1 MRIVGQTRET
11 VEYDDVFIGVIA
23 RPPRMLGEKKAA
35 DLIATRHGDLT
46 RLTLGKFG
54 SIPEAISAWDE
65 LEKSN
70 KDGKKTHTVRS
81 SYNWLDAH
89 EKRAESFGKKEE
101 K

>member
-1 MRIVGQTRET
+1 MRIIGQTRET

-46 RLTLGKFG
+46 RLTLGKFD

-65 LEKSN
+65 LEKSS

-81 SYNWLDAH
+81 SYNWSDVH
-89 EKRAESFGKKEE
+89 EKRADSFGRKV
-101 K
+101 

>member
-1 MRIVGQTRET
+1 MRIIGQTREA

-35 DLIATRHGDLT
+35 DLIATRHNDLT
-46 RLTLGKFG
+46 RLTLGKF
-54 SIPEAISAWDE
+54 STIPEAISALDE

-70 KDGKKTHTVRS
+70 RDGKKTHTVRS

-89 EKRAESFGKKEE
+89 EERADNFGKKE
-101 K
+101 KK

>member
-1 MRIVGQTRET
+1 MRIIGQTRET

-46 RLTLGKFG
+46 RLTLGKFS

-81 SYNWLDAH
+81 SYNWFEAQ
-89 EKRAESFGKKEE
+89 EERAKNFGKKE
-101 K
+101 KK